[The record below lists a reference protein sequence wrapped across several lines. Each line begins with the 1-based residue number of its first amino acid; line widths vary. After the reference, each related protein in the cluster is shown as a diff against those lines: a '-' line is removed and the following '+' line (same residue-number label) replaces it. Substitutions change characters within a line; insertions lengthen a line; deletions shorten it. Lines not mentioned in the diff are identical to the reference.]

1 MRPLLRLPLLAFSL
15 TASSLFASAQ
25 TIQINQQNKTIAI
38 NTTDE
43 ATATADI
50 AAITIG
56 YEIFKPDAESAAAEA
71 GKLSHAIMDAL
82 HKTGVEDKSIESRN
96 QYVSRNQQF
105 DEKEDAA
112 HRALRQFRAEQ
123 SWVVS
128 VNPENAAAVLR
139 LAQEAGANQ
148 SGNIEWRLSNRK
160 ELQAKAAANALVK
173 ARAVAAEMADGL
185 HVKLG
190 MLIYASNEA
199 PDVHINF
206 PVPLNG
212 RVGYGSAGGI
222 GGGLAM
228 QRVQILEIRPQTIRE
243 EATVYAVFAI
253 E

>member
-1 MRPLLRLPLLAFSL
+1 MRLQYLSHFLAFSL
-15 TASSLFASAQ
+15 AASTLCANAQ

-43 ATATADI
+43 ATAIADI

-56 YEIFKPDAESAAAEA
+56 FEIFKPDAESAIAEA
-71 GKLSHAIMDAL
+71 GELSHTIMDTL
-82 HKTGVEDKSIESRN
+82 HKAGVDAKNIESRN

-128 VNPENAAAVLR
+128 VNSENAGTVLR
-139 LAQEAGANQ
+139 LAQDAGANQ
-148 SGNIEWRLSNRK
+148 SGNIEWRLSSRK

-173 ARAVAAEMADGL
+173 ARAVATQMADGL

-199 PDVHINF
+199 PDIHINF
-206 PVPLNG
+206 PVPLRG
-212 RVGYGSAGGI
+212 GVGYGS
-222 GGGLAM
+222 GGGFGGGVAA
-228 QRVQILEIRPQTIRE
+228 QEARILEIRPQTIRE
-243 EATVYAVFAI
+243 EATVYAVFTI